1 MDRNELKQSVVELAN
16 SIEKLITTK
25 DITDFDDYYKNYA
38 KVATFKL
45 LDDNINKTK
54 SYLGKLFYIYESI
67 KTENYK

>member
-1 MDRNELKQSVVELAN
+1 MDRKQLKESVLKLAD
-16 SIEKLITTK
+16 SIEKLVTSK

-45 LDDNINKTK
+45 LEDNINKTK
-54 SYLGKLFYIYESI
+54 SYLGELFYIYESI